1 MMHHIITTMHG
12 RRPWSVTV
20 TVTVTVTVVTVVT
33 VVTAV

>member
-1 MMHHIITTMHG
+1 MMHHITTMHG

-20 TVTVTVTVVTVVT
+20 TVVTVVT